1 MKIQIDPLIIQNV
14 VAAIDAAY
22 QEGCP
27 VASYDPKKQVIV
39 AKVAIRRWISSSRR
53 GVKPDNWEAR
63 IMDLAN
69 GLVASFEADRK
80 LVGPLI
86 VDYQYLASKIA
97 EVVEK
102 KR

>member
-53 GVKPDNWEAR
+53 GVKPDIWDDR
-63 IMDLAN
+63 IMDLAK
-69 GLVASFEADRK
+69 GLIASFEADRK

-86 VDYQYLASKIA
+86 VDYKYLARKIA
-97 EVVEK
+97 DAIEQK
-102 KR
+102 G